1 MVRSDAAG
9 LPDGMMAFWASIEP
23 QEQAAYER
31 WHNAEHIP
39 ERLAIN
45 GFARGARY
53 RSVKDDARF
62 LMFYE
67 TTGADVLAS
76 PGYLQALN
84 SPTARTRQALA
95 WFRNPVRNVYRLLA
109 ATGQG
114 AAVPAPLLATVKFAG
129 GLPLQAGLSRGGLET
144 FDVQRIAVYEIEP
157 TGSSVRTNES
167 SLHGAAS
174 ASAGGL
180 LRIESGDLR
189 LLDDPRA
196 WSAFASAVEAWC
208 GTHGIRGLDDI
219 EIGSIDYCQIGHTQ
233 ENA

>member
-23 QEQAAYER
+23 REQAAYER

-39 ERLAIN
+39 ERLSIS
-45 GFARGARY
+45 GFERGARY

-67 TTGADVLAS
+67 TTGAEVLAS
-76 PGYLQALN
+76 HGYLQALN
-84 SPTARTRQALA
+84 NPTARTRQALT

-109 ATGQG
+109 AMGQG
-114 AAVPAPLLATVKFAG
+114 TAVPAPLLATVKFASRP
-129 GLPLQAGLSRGGLET
+129 PLQAGLSPGGLEP
-144 FDVQRIAVYEIEP
+144 FSVRRLAVYEIEP
-157 TGSSVRTNES
+157 AGSSVRTNES

-180 LRIESGDLR
+180 LRIESDDLR
-189 LLDDPRA
+189 LLDDPGA
-196 WSAFASAVEAWC
+196 WSAFAAAVEAWC
-208 GTHGIRGLDDI
+208 GRHGISGLDEI